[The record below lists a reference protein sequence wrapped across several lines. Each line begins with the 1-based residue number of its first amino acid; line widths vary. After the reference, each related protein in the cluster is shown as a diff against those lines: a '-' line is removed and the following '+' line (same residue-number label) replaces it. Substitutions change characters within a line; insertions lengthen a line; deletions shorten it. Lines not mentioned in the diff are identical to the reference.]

1 MSYSA
6 SNPSITHLYST
17 TIRGKNQ
24 PYSYRIRI
32 EKDP

>member
-1 MSYSA
+1 MTNSA
-6 SNPSITHLYST
+6 SNPVTRLYST
-17 TIRGKNQ
+17 TIRIENQ